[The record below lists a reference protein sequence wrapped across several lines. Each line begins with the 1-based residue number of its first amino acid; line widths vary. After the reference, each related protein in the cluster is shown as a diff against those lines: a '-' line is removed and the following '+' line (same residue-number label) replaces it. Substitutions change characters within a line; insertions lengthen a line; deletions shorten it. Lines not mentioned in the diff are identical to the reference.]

1 MRFGRVASPSML
13 DALEVVYK
21 DRGLRGDA
29 QLRNDPLGGVATTL
43 LHSELSPLED
53 GSTGPEG
60 KIGEGWE
67 RREGVEEAEDRVD

>member
-1 MRFGRVASPSML
+1 ML
-13 DALEVVYK
+13 DALEVVYR

-53 GSTGPEG
+53 RSTGPEG

-67 RREGVEEAEDRVD
+67 RRGVEEPEERVDRLRP

>member
-1 MRFGRVASPSML
+1 ML

-21 DRGLRGDA
+21 DRGLCGDA

-53 GSTGPEG
+53 GSTAPEG

-67 RREGVEEAEDRVD
+67 GREGVEETEERVD